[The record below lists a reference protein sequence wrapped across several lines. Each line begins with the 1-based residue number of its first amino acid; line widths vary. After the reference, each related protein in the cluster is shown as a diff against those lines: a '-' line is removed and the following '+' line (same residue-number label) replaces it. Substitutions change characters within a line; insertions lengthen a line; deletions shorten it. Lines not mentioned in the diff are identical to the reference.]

1 MIPKKEV
8 INVPLTCIPF
18 DEQMMLI
25 LRWAK
30 TRASKAVCLANV
42 HMLMEARR
50 NPWYKDVLRKADLVT
65 PDGKPLVLMLRR
77 LGIMH
82 QNQVAGMEVFENL
95 CDLAQDAN
103 ISVYFLGSTP
113 EILDKMERRIKD
125 EYPILKIAGMKSIP
139 FMSVDEIR
147 ETKDDDLIEEV
158 NSSGAGIVFVC
169 LGCPKQEAW
178 MSQYQGS
185 IKGVMIGVGAVFA
198 MYAGLTP
205 RAPHIIQ
212 HAGMEWLYRLV
223 QEPRRLWHR
232 YSSTIPPFLYLA
244 AKQLMAPG
252 VAKSLFYGSDM
263 TMDVDA
269 LDFSPAKIGDILI
282 RQNLL
287 SAEELDKALIQ
298 QQLDPN
304 LKLGE
309 ILVRNNSLSLSQLK
323 FYLKNQNVKFGQLL
337 VEKKILKENN
347 LQELLALQGDANNP
361 LGEILIEHTNAS
373 KEQIEDILIEQYLR
387 RKGLFLADL
396 THQDLALTQSLE
408 LAMMRQHLN

>member
-8 INVPLTCIPF
+8 INVPLTCVPF

-50 NPWYKDVLRKADLVT
+50 NPWYKEVLRKADLVT
-65 PDGKPLVLMLRR
+65 PDGKPLVMMLRG

-82 QNQVAGMEVFENL
+82 QNQVAGMDVFENL
-95 CDLAQDAN
+95 CDLAEKAG

-113 EILDKMERRIKD
+113 EILGKMKQRIEQ
-125 EYPILKIAGMKSIP
+125 EYPILKIAGMNSIP

-147 ETKDDDLIEEV
+147 ATKDENLIEEV
-158 NSSGAGIVFVC
+158 NNSGAGIVFVC

-178 MSQYQGS
+178 MAQYQGS
-185 IKGVMIGVGAVFA
+185 IQGVMIGVGAVFA

-205 RAPHIIQ
+205 RAPHLIQ
-212 HAGMEWLYRLV
+212 EAGMEWLYRLA

-232 YSSTIPPFLYLA
+232 YSSTIPPFMYLA
-244 AKQLMAPG
+244 TKQLMSPAEE
-252 VAKSLFYGSDM
+252 KSLFSESDM
-263 TMDVDA
+263 FGDVDN
-269 LDFSPAKIGDILI
+269 LDFSPAKIGNILI

-287 SAEELDKALIQ
+287 SSEELEQALLE
-298 QQLDPN
+298 QQLNPN

-309 ILVRNNSLSLSQLK
+309 ILIDNNSLSLSQLK

-337 VEKKILKENN
+337 VEKKIIKENN
-347 LQELLALQGDANNP
+347 LQNLLLLQNNADNR
-361 LGEILIEHTNAS
+361 LGKILIEHKNAS
-373 KEQIEDILIEQYLR
+373 REQVEDILIEQYLR
-387 RKGLFLADL
+387 RKGLFLADPVHHEEMSERSL
-396 THQDLALTQSLE
+396 DLIMASQGF
-408 LAMMRQHLN
+408 N

>member
-8 INVPLTCIPF
+8 INIPLTCVPF

-50 NPWYKDVLRKADLVT
+50 NPWYREVLHQADLVT
-65 PDGKPLVLMLRR
+65 PDGKPLVMMLRR

-82 QNQVAGMEVFENL
+82 QNQVAGMDVFENL
-95 CDLAQDAN
+95 CDLAEKAG

-113 EILDKMERRIKD
+113 EILDKMKQRISQ
-125 EYPILKIAGMKSIP
+125 EYPILKVAGMNSIP

-147 ETKDDDLIEEV
+147 GSKDENLIEEV
-158 NSSGAGIVFVC
+158 NNSGAGIVFVC
-169 LGCPKQEAW
+169 LGCPKQEVW

-212 HAGMEWLYRLV
+212 HAGMEWLYRLI
-223 QEPRRLWHR
+223 QEPGRLWHR
-232 YSSTIPPFLYLA
+232 YSSTIPPFMYLA
-244 AKQLMAPG
+244 ARQLMTPG
-252 VAKSLFYGSDM
+252 GAKSLFLGTDM
-263 TMDVDA
+263 TMDVEN
-269 LDFSPAKIGDILI
+269 LDFSPAKIGDILM

-287 SAEELDKALIQ
+287 SAEELDQALLL
-298 QQLDPN
+298 QQLNPN

-347 LQELLALQGDANNP
+347 LQELLSMQ
-361 LGEILIEHTNAS
+361 TNADNRLGKIIVEHRNAS
-373 KEQIEDILIEQYLR
+373 REQVEDILIEQYLR
-387 RKGLFLADL
+387 RKGLFLADPL
-396 THQDLALTQSLE
+396 HQGDVSTRSQDLAMVTKDF
-408 LAMMRQHLN
+408 H